1 MRNKTLSL
9 VLLAILA
16 LTSVSCAKLQ
26 ARDNLIKGQQAFN
39 NAKYEESIRYFQE
52 AMNLDPDL
60 MMAELYLGTAYSQQY
75 IPGAQSAENQKNAE
89 MAIKTFESILTK
101 DPNNIPAIAGLAFIY
116 QNLLRLDKAHE
127 YYARQTQLDASN
139 PVPFYAVASVNWLMV
154 SNKAEP
160 PTVEEQIKLV
170 SEGLASADKA
180 LELNPVYDE
189 AMSYKNLLLREKA
202 RLAETEEEKTLLT
215 ASADQWFEKALDTR
229 KKNQEKKIK
238 EAQGIKVENQ

>member
-26 ARDNLIKGQQAFN
+26 ARDNLIKGQQAFK

-170 SEGLASADKA
+170 SEGLASADK
-180 LELNPVYDE
+180 
-189 AMSYKNLLLREKA
+189 NLLLREKA